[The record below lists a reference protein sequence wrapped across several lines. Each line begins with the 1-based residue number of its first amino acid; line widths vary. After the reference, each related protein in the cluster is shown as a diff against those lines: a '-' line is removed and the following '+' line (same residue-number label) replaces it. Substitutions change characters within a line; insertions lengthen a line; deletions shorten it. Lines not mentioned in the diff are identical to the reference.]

1 MKTAIETICILAA
14 LQGFAAFDS
23 ATWFARREK
32 LSHDAERLRVA
43 YTNCAA
49 QVREP
54 AEDVMIPIETFPDG
68 SVKTSVS
75 AKKAML
81 FLKEG
86 FIWAADVVV
95 RKLDVEGA
103 VVSQIDAKT
112 CVIDRVAKSGWAE
125 GPAKLRHGA
134 TVFEGEGIYFSS
146 PEGYVMVARKSRI
159 HSKDLKFG
167 GLQ

>member
-1 MKTAIETICILAA
+1 LKAAIETICILAA
-14 LQGFAAFDS
+14 LRGVAAFDS
-23 ATWFARREK
+23 AAWFARRDT
-32 LSHDAERLRVA
+32 LARDAERLRAA

-49 QVREP
+49 RVREP

-81 FLKEG
+81 FLNEG
-86 FIWAADVVV
+86 FIWAEGVTV

-103 VVSQIDAKT
+103 VVSQIDAQN

-125 GPAKLRHGA
+125 GPAKLRHGS
-134 TVFEGEGIYFSS
+134 TVFDGEGIYFSS
-146 PEGYVMVARKSRI
+146 PEGYVKVARKSRI
-159 HSKDLKFG
+159 VSKDLKFG